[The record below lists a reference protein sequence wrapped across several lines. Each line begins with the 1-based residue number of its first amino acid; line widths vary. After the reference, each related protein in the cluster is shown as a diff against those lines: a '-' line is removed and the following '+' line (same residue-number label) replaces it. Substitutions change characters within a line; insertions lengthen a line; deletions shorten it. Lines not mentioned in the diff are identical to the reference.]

1 MSQIELKKP
10 MVWSYNGVEL
20 ELDMTD
26 PGVVEK
32 YELSCKKMEDESK
45 AMPKDGMKSVL
56 IRHYCTMIRN
66 FLDRIFGEGTSN
78 KLVEKESGI
87 ALTDCY
93 ESFLDFVASQNQ
105 LLSDK
110 QNRITSRYSPN
121 RAQRRAATKN

>member
-1 MSQIELKKP
+1 MSQIELNKP
-10 MVWSYNGVEL
+10 TVWSYNGVEL
-20 ELDMTD
+20 DMTD
-26 PGVVEK
+26 PGIVEK

-66 FLDRIFGEGTSN
+66 FLDRIFGEGTSH

-93 ESFLDFVASQNQ
+93 ESFLDFGCQE
-105 LLSDK
+105 L
-110 QNRITSRYSPN
+110 IEWTSTS
-121 RAQRRAATKN
+121 

>member
-1 MSQIELKKP
+1 
-10 MVWSYNGVEL
+10 
-20 ELDMTD
+20 MT
-26 PGVVEK
+26 PF
-32 YELSCKKMEDESK
+32 CKTFLLTNTMEDESK

-66 FLDRIFGEGTSN
+66 FLDRIFGEGTSH

-121 RAQRRAATKN
+121 RAQRRAAAKN